1 MIPFLLLRWVLLCWS
16 WTLPNEVSAQQPQV
30 TFTKFA
36 PFRSSLHFFANSTS
50 ALYVDS
56 WTNGSIFI
64 TNDEAKTWRE
74 VDLPRNIRKEVIM
87 HPCNNQYA
95 FVEMDE
101 GPFYVT
107 SDQGVSWTSFEL
119 PGSKSYS
126 DKPFAFHPD
135 LPEHALIVRQRCV
148 PSERLGQICNSDY
161 YVTRDGFTS
170 EPSLLLRNARS
181 CLFARSL
188 ESTSSE
194 VHQDLILC
202 LVGEWSGD
210 LPFSPRL
217 LASSDFFQA
226 EKRVIDFG
234 LRRNSYHVS
243 DLSFIGKFAIADLY
257 SASQEDSSR
266 LKLIS
271 TDLIHWERIG
281 FSNLRGPYSFLS
293 ILPFT
298 DSKLGAFDS
307 NMGHIGTLYA
317 SNSNGSS
324 FVEVLK
330 NVHSS
335 RGFFSFEKVAGAGHA
350 IFAKVV
356 ANFSEAWDP
365 PNDEHRSRISF
376 DDGSTWKHLTPS
388 SEDASSSV
396 IPCDPRDEELCSLHF
411 HQPTLT
417 KDAPWIEKDAST
429 GSPAPGIVIRIGS
442 IGPYLAPY
450 EDCDTFIST
459 DGGLNWRLLMSGPH
473 IFEFSNHGNTI
484 VLVKDTDDTDEV
496 LYSIDSGQSWKSLR
510 LEHRVYPVQLSAS
523 PAEAS
528 DTFLL
533 IGRIAHED
541 RFLTARELLI
551 FSLDFSVLSRQACDD
566 DDLERWYA
574 EDGES
579 SGCIL
584 GHREWYLRRK
594 IGANCSIQHNFQEY
608 EIKGIED
615 DCPCTQ
621 SDYECDFNY
630 VRHGKT
636 CIPVIPESIPEGS
649 CHSSQGTY
657 WGPSGY
663 RLKAGNSC
671 DKLRGV
677 VMEQPVQK
685 DCSMPQLPEGE
696 IGIMTFQFPNEVVQ
710 LEYLME
716 SETILIRLRDGSV
729 WQSRNEGYTWVQL
742 FSDERFLTLV
752 THKYS
757 PHRAYLLTHANKY
770 FYTTDAGRSWNQ
782 LAAPVPSNTFGAPI
796 LSFNPSVEYL
806 IWVGDAGCDET
817 QTQSKANC
825 HTEAYY
831 SVNHGRSWEFVESYI
846 RHCEW
851 AREAETIRDSSQ
863 ITCEAYGG
871 KAGNQRHFT
880 AISNSLQLVTGRN
893 FYKEK
898 RVLLQNV
905 VGFLRSPDYDLVAKY
920 QEDTRSLTTLASKDG
935 TTFSEAIFPAGFH
948 PDNRYLQILDT
959 TPQSI
964 FIFLTTSENPNPSWG
979 VVLKSDAAGSAYV
992 VSRDYV
998 NESGRGNIDFT
1009 RLPLLQGIIL
1019 MNVVADPDD
1028 STITG
1033 RKELMTLISRN
1044 DGGSWKSLSPPKK
1057 DSADR
1062 EYVCASSVASA
1073 CALHLHA
1080 FSERS
1085 NSRSSITVASRPDLL
1100 ISVGNVGEVLAPYR
1114 QSDTFLSR
1122 DAGLTWSEI
1131 RKGTHV
1137 WAFGDGGSLLVMAPD
1152 AATTDRVVYST
1163 DEGLTWH
1170 EFKFKG
1176 MDRIRVRSIIT
1187 TPNESSRRFV
1197 LFGYNPHSM
1206 DVSVAVQLDFSFLT
1220 KKRCTLN
1227 EEKPDESDF
1236 ELWSPVGQDGSCLFG
1251 QRATYQRSIRGRNC
1265 YIGDVT
1271 MLNRGTYENCPCTE
1285 ADFECEFNH
1294 ARDST
1299 GACVLEPGASPLPNN
1314 TFCSPEEDRW
1324 YERTGYRKIGYSD
1337 CKGGL
1342 MLDRGTEHECTPK
1355 SSWSLRNH
1363 GWLFWTTVT
1372 YFSIALGAL
1381 AAYTVFRC
1389 CGFSRGKIRLADED
1403 EAETNSR
1410 SRVVRAFVTPP
1421 LSVGGFIAHTF
1432 KRVVQKLP
1440 NGPWKKTSSGRSG
1453 EDEHLLSLEDE

>member
-1 MIPFLLLRWVLLCWS
+1 MIPLLLLRWVLLCWW
-16 WTLPNEVSAQQPQV
+16 WTLPNEVFVQQPQV
-30 TFTKFA
+30 TFAKFA
-36 PFRSSLHFFANSTS
+36 PFRSSLQFFANSTS

-64 TNDEAKTWRE
+64 TNDEARTWRE
-74 VDLPRNIRKEVIM
+74 VDLARNMHKKVIM
-87 HPCNNQYA
+87 HPYNNQYA
-95 FVEMDE
+95 FVEMGE
-101 GPFYVT
+101 GPFYMT
-107 SDQGVSWTSFEL
+107 SDQGMSWASFEL
-119 PGSKSYS
+119 SDSKSYI

-135 LPEHALIVRQRCV
+135 LPEHALIARQRCV

-188 ESTSSE
+188 GSTSSE

-217 LASSDFFQA
+217 LASSDFFQT
-226 EKRVIDFG
+226 E
-234 LRRNSYHVS
+234 N
-243 DLSFIGKFAIADLY
+243 
-257 SASQEDSSR
+257 
-266 LKLIS
+266 
-271 TDLIHWERIG
+271 
-281 FSNLRGPYSFLS
+281 
-293 ILPFT
+293 
-298 DSKLGAFDS
+298 KLGAFDS
-307 NMGHIGTLYA
+307 NTGHIGTLYA
-317 SNSNGSS
+317 SDSNGSS
-324 FVEVLK
+324 FVEVLDH
-330 NVHSS
+330 VRTS
-335 RGFFSFEKVAGAGHA
+335 RRFFSFEYDKVARAGHA
-350 IFAKVV
+350 IIAKVV
-356 ANFSEAWDP
+356 TNFSESWE
-365 PNDEHRSRISF
+365 PNNEHHIHSRISF
-376 DDGSTWKHLTPS
+376 DDGSTWKRLTPS
-388 SEDASSSV
+388 FEDASNSV
-396 IPCDPRDEELCSLHF
+396 LPCDPRDEESCSLHF
-411 HQPTLT
+411 HRPTLT
-417 KDAPWIEKDAST
+417 KDAFPWNEEDANS
-429 GSPAPGIVIRIGS
+429 
-442 IGPYLAPY
+442 APY
-450 EDCDTFIST
+450 EDCNTFIST
-459 DGGLNWRLLMSGPH
+459 DGGLHWRFLLSGPH
-473 IFEFSNHGNTI
+473 RIEFAHHGSVI
-484 VLVKDTDDTDEV
+484 VLVKDMDDTDEI
-496 LYSIDSGQSWKSLR
+496 LYSIDSGQSWRSLR

-523 PAEAS
+523 SAEAS
-528 DTFLL
+528 ETFLL

-541 RFLTARELLI
+541 KSLTPQELLI
-551 FSLDFSVLSRQACDD
+551 FSLDFSALSRQACDD

-579 SGCIL
+579 SECIL
-584 GHREWYLRRK
+584 GHKEWYLQRK
-594 IGANCSIQHNFQEY
+594 IGTNCSTGHNFREH

-630 VRHGKT
+630 VRHGKA

-649 CHSSQGTY
+649 CHSSQGMY

-677 VMEQPVQK
+677 VMDQPVQK

-696 IGIMTFQFPNEVVQ
+696 IGFMTVQFPNEVVQ
-710 LEYLME
+710 IEYLRE
-716 SETILIRLRDGSV
+716 SETILTRLRDGSV
-729 WQSRNEGYTWVQL
+729 WQSRNQGYTWVQL

-757 PHRAYLLTHANKY
+757 PHRAYLLTHTNKY
-770 FYTTDAGRSWNQ
+770 FHTTDAGRSWNR

-796 LSFNPSVEYL
+796 LSFNPSIEYL
-806 IWVGDAGCDET
+806 IWVGDAGCDGS
-817 QTQSKANC
+817 QSRANC

-831 SVNHGRSWEFVESYI
+831 AVNHGRSWEFVESYI

-851 AREAETIRDSSQ
+851 TREAETIRDSSQ
-863 ITCEAYGG
+863 ITCEVYGG
-871 KAGNQRHFT
+871 KTGNQRHFN
-880 AISNSLQLVTGRN
+880 AISNSLHLVTGRK

-905 VGFLRSPDYDLVAKY
+905 VGFLRSPDYDLVTKY
-920 QEDTRSLTTLASKDG
+920 QEDTRSLATLASKDG
-935 TTFSEAIFPAGFH
+935 TTFSEAIFPAGFR

-964 FIFLTTSENPNPSWG
+964 FLFLTTSENPNPSWG

-998 NESGRGNIDFT
+998 NENGRGSIDFT

-1019 MNVVADPDD
+1019 MNVVASPDD

-1033 RKELMTLISRN
+1033 RKELVTLISRN
-1044 DGGSWKSLSPPKK
+1044 DGGSWKSLSPPQK

-1062 EYVCASSVASA
+1062 EYVCATSVASD
-1073 CALHLHA
+1073 CVLHLHA

-1085 NSRSSITVASRPDLL
+1085 NWRSSVTVASRPDLL

-1137 WAFGDGGSLLVMAPD
+1137 WALGDGGSLLVMAPD

-1197 LFGYNPHSM
+1197 LFAYYPHSM
-1206 DVSVAVQLDFSFLT
+1206 DASVVVQLDFSFLT

-1236 ELWSPVGQDGSCLFG
+1236 ELWSPAGQDGSCLFG
-1251 QRATYQRSIRGRNC
+1251 QRSTYQRSIRDRNC

-1271 MLNRGTYENCPCTE
+1271 MLNRGTYGNCPCTE

-1324 YERTGYRKIGYSD
+1324 YERTGYRKIGYSTCD
-1337 CKGGL
+1337 GGL
-1342 MLDRGTEHECTPK
+1342 KLDRGTEHECTSK

-1363 GWLFWTTVT
+1363 GWHFWMTVT

-1381 AAYTVFRC
+1381 ATYAVFRC

-1403 EAETNSR
+1403 QTETNSR
-1410 SRVVRAFVTPP
+1410 SRVVRAFISPP
-1421 LSVGGFIAHTF
+1421 LFVGNFIARKF
-1432 KRVVQKLP
+1432 KRVLQKLP
-1440 NGPWKKTSSGRSG
+1440 NGLWKKRSPGRSG
-1453 EDEHLLSLEDE
+1453 EDEHLLSFGDE